1 MKNKMIIMFLFVCSC
16 AFGQTTYQSYIN
28 EADAAYM
35 DKNYEKALESFQS
48 ALKLNLDM
56 PLYNAACVAALA
68 GKKELAFE
76 WLNKAFEKGFYDA
89 RHLQKDNDLISL
101 HDNPQWEKLVAIMQ
115 KKLDEI
121 EANYDKP
128 LQEKLLTIFA
138 DDQEIRQ
145 KFILARNKFG
155 LPNKQVDSLA
165 QIMRYKDS
173 LNLIKIEEILDK
185 YGWVGEDKVGKQA
198 SATLFLVIQHSDL
211 ATQKKYLQML
221 REAVKNNNASPV
233 HLAMLE
239 DRILVREGK
248 KQLYGSQLDW
258 NAELNKNV
266 LSPLEDP
273 DNVDNRRASVGLP
286 PLADYLKNWGIDWNV
301 EEYKKELEKNTK

>member
-1 MKNKMIIMFLFVCSC
+1 MKNKMVIMFLFVCSC
-16 AFGQTTYQSYIN
+16 AFGQTTYQSYID

-48 ALKLNLDM
+48 ALKLNPDM

-121 EANYDKP
+121 EADYDKP
-128 LQEKLLTIFA
+128 LQGKLLTIFE
-138 DDQEIRQ
+138 DDQGIRH
-145 KFILARNKFG
+145 KFIFARNKFG
-155 LPNKQVDSLA
+155 HPNKQVDSLA

-211 ATQKKYLQML
+211 ATQKKYLPML

-258 NAELNKNV
+258 NAELNKNI